1 MTLAGLLEQV
11 AADHAGSIAI
21 TGAGGQLSYAQ
32 LRQCVTALSDHLSEL
47 GIAGNDTVAIL
58 IPNSATFAIA
68 FLAVA
73 RHGGIAF
80 PLNILYRETE
90 LGYYLDDAK
99 PRLIVTIP
107 ILETVARTAAAS
119 APASPRVLVVDEQG
133 RPMSESTGSRSVPA
147 SVSQPAPIRPEHPVL
162 CLYSSGST
170 GRPKRV
176 VRTHANLV
184 FELRRLRDALDLQS
198 GDRFLGAVPFSHV
211 NGLVRTLL
219 GALSVGATI
228 APMAE
233 FKRREAAAIIVR
245 ERITVIIAVPVV
257 FSALG
262 DTVFNPPVDFS
273 ALRLCVSASAPL
285 PVSTSRRFHE
295 RHGVFVRQLYGSTET
310 GSISINLGPIE
321 DSLDSVGL
329 PLEGVSIRILRE
341 DGSIA
346 AANEQGEVAVSSPA
360 AATGYAG
367 SNVSSEAFRDGYYM
381 TGDIGRLDERGR
393 LYLVGRKS
401 WFINRA
407 GYKVNPWEL
416 ETLLQAHPKVE
427 DVAIVGVPTASGDEM
442 VKAVIVPRGT
452 CSTEEIIEFCRGKI
466 ADFKLPGSIE
476 FRPRLPRTVTG
487 KIIRRELA

>member
-1 MTLAGLLEQV
+1 MTLSGLLEQA
-11 AADHAGSIAI
+11 AADHTESVAI
-21 TGAGGQLSYAQ
+21 TGAGGQLTYAQ
-32 LRQCVTALSDHLSEL
+32 LRERVTALSEDLSDL
-47 GIAGNDTVAIL
+47 GIARNDTVAIL

-73 RHGGIAF
+73 RQGGIAF
-80 PLNILYRETE
+80 PLNVLYRETE
-90 LGYYLDDAK
+90 LEYYLADAK
-99 PRLIVTIP
+99 PTLVVTVTP
-107 ILETVARTAAAS
+107 LETLARRAAAS
-119 APASPRVLVVDEQG
+119 SPASPRVLALDEQG
-133 RPMSESTGSRSVPA
+133 RPMSGSAGARSVLA
-147 SVSQPAPIRPEHPVL
+147 TGGQPPPIQPENPVL

-184 FELRRLRDALDLQS
+184 FELLRLRDALDLHS

-211 NGLVRTLL
+211 NGLVRTML
-219 GALSVGATI
+219 ATLSVGATLV
-228 APMAE
+228 PMAE

-262 DTVFNPPVDFS
+262 ETIFKPSVDFS

-310 GSISINLGPIE
+310 GSISINLGAIE

-329 PLEGVSIRILRE
+329 PLEDVSIRILRE
-341 DGSIA
+341 DGSNVA
-346 AANEQGEVAVSSPA
+346 ENEQGEIAVSSPA

-407 GYKVNPWEL
+407 GYKINPWEL

-427 DVAIVGVPTASGDEM
+427 DVAIVGVPTQSGDEI
-442 VKAVIVPRGT
+442 VKAVIVPRGN
-452 CSTEEIIEFCRGKI
+452 CSTEEIIAYCRGKI

-476 FRPRLPRTVTG
+476 FRARLPRTVTG